1 MTIEYLY
8 QGKEIMIMNNKTYLK
23 ELFECLDEVLN
34 DYWTTYDPVEDRESV
49 IANVSTQKIVA
60 LHEAY
65 NRCKE
70 QAYEMNHTFLPM
82 DSAPMDGTKVILM
95 QFPIQYPVIASFEN
109 DKSGIGWCTDF
120 GQDYVSDDEFCG
132 WFPIPKIMENK

>member
-65 NRCKE
+65 NRCKA
-70 QAYEMNHTFLPM
+70 QAHKINHTFMPM
-82 DSAPMDGTKVILM
+82 DSAPRDETIVLLM
-95 QFPIQYPVIASFEN
+95 RKEFEVPVIAAFYKEDN
-109 DKSGIGWCTDF
+109 YWCTDN
-120 GQDYVSDDEFCG
+120 DEECSDEAFIG